1 MDGYWHNNTT
11 AGSAL
16 LRKPILL
23 LFITVMMNTLFK
35 VVNSPE
41 EIEEKTKAAF
51 LAVEANCFLHVHQIY
66 FEASN
71 IKSGSKRLAHI
82 DTKLCSGMFEAK
94 LVLFSWNI

>member
-11 AGSAL
+11 AGSAM

-41 EIEEKTKAAF
+41 EIEEKK
-51 LAVEANCFLHVHQIY
+51 QKQP
-66 FEASN
+66 S
-71 IKSGSKRLAHI
+71 
-82 DTKLCSGMFEAK
+82 
-94 LVLFSWNI
+94 